1 MADVKAPG
9 IVARQSVR
17 EPVYTGLVVIDSMV
31 PIGRG
36 QRELIIGDRKTGKTS
51 IALDAIINQNTAR
64 AVDPLVAG
72 QENQSTVTVK
82 PTVDTVKKTFSGFV
96 QARMVPYFELFQ
108 HSQRQAGALPPNSNP
123 SRNRYRARV

>member
-1 MADVKAPG
+1 MPTTTATKML
-9 IVARQSVR
+9 
-17 EPVYTGLVVIDSMV
+17 T
-31 PIGRG
+31 
-36 QRELIIGDRKTGKTS
+36 DRPLHQKT
-51 IALDAIINQNTAR
+51 AM

-82 PTVDTVKKTFSGFV
+82 PTVDTMKRTFSGFV

-123 SRNRYRARV
+123 SRNRYRRQSLNLRRRFQHEQSEQDVHERNEAKHSCNI